1 MNWLVVAKKDLSD
14 AGRSKLLWVLTALFV
29 LLVGGLAYAFTTV
42 LGGDDSAGS
51 LGFVVFLQGV
61 AAFFVSITALLVAY
75 KAIAGERES
84 GTINFL
90 LGLPVRR
97 RDVVVGK
104 VAGRGAVLGVAL
116 LVGFAVAAVV
126 LLAAG
131 DSFDAVEYLLFTLL
145 TLFYGVTFVGA
156 AVALSSVTADS
167 SRAAAAALGFWI
179 FDQFWG
185 TAMLVVVLVVNGF
198 EFPRGPLPDWYHA
211 LAGLGPSAAYGNAAG
226 YFLPPEFA
234 DQVQGQFGGL
244 PEWYGLVVLL
254 GWLVVPLALGI
265 ARFEQVDL

>member
-1 MNWLVVAKKDLSD
+1 MSWLVVAKKDLSD
-14 AGRSKLLWVLTALFV
+14 AGRSRLLWVLTALFV
-29 LLVGGLAYAFTTV
+29 LLVGGLAYAYTTV
-42 LGGDDSAGS
+42 LTGGESAES

-61 AAFFVSITALLVAY
+61 ATFFVSIAALLVAY
-75 KAIAGERES
+75 KSIAGERES

-97 RDVVVGK
+97 RDVVLGK
-104 VAGRGAVLGVAL
+104 VAGRGAVLAVAL

-126 LLAAG
+126 LLVVG
-131 DSFDAVEYLLFTLL
+131 GTFDAAQYLLFTLL
-145 TLFYGVTFVGA
+145 TVFYAVTFVGA
-156 AVALSSVTADS
+156 AVALSSVTAES

-179 FDQFWG
+179 FDQFWS
-185 TAMLVVVLVVNGF
+185 TAMLVVLLAVNGF
-198 EFPRGPLPDWYHA
+198 SFPEPPFPGWYHA

-234 DQVQGQFGGL
+234 EQVQSQIGGL

-254 GWLVVPLALGI
+254 GWLAVPLVLGI
-265 ARFEQVDL
+265 VRFEQVDL